1 MDFMEP
7 HSNKSNNHGGGG
19 GGNGNGGG
27 SSNNNT
33 SDHHNHLHHRPTPPA
48 NQEPP
53 PSSLQLVPHL
63 SQPDPAGAGS
73 GKAPATQPPHD
84 PFMGSIST
92 PNTNSGASTKVVA
105 KKPSKDRHTKV
116 DGRGRRIRMP
126 ALCAARVFQLTRELG
141 HKSDGETIEWLLQQA
156 EPSIIAA
163 TGTGTIPANFS
174 TLNVPLRSS
183 GTTISAPATKSGPL
197 FIHGGATAMLGFHHQ
212 LSSAGYGHDPDE
224 NYMKKRLREDTSGAT
239 SPSAAKPDRTG
250 VQGHEPGADSIPGSS
265 QPSSFIPAPAMWAV
279 APAAGN
285 VGNTFWMLPV
295 SGGGGATTATVG
307 VAAAAAAAAQQEQ
320 HQFLHYKGSAGM
332 QRIGGFEFPGGGRFS
347 PVQLGSMVLQQPQ
360 PVQQLGLG
368 VSETNMG
375 MLASINAYS
384 GGGNRVDLGMNL
396 EQHQQHHHQH
406 HQHHQNQPQTSES
419 GDENPTASQ

>member
-7 HSNKSNNHGGGG
+7 HSNKSSGSGS
-19 GGNGNGGG
+19 GNGNGAA
-27 SSNNNT
+27 STNNT
-33 SDHHNHLHHRPTPPA
+33 SDHHNHHHRQTPPA

-53 PSSLQLVPHL
+53 PSSLQLVPHI
-63 SQPDPAGAGS
+63 SQPDPAGPGS
-73 GKAPATQPPHD
+73 GKAPATQPRD

-92 PNTNSGASTKVVA
+92 QNATNNTNSKVVA

-156 EPSIIAA
+156 EPAIIAA

-212 LSSAGYGHDPDE
+212 FSTAGYGHDPDE
-224 NYMKKRLREDTSGAT
+224 NFMKKRLREDTSGAT

-307 VAAAAAAAAQQEQ
+307 VAAAAAQQEQ
-320 HQFLHYKGSAGM
+320 HQFLHYKGSAAGM
-332 QRIGGFEFPGGGRFS
+332 QRIGGFEFPGSSRFS

-384 GGGNRVDLGMNL
+384 GGGSRVDLGMNL
-396 EQHQQHHHQH
+396 EQQQHHHHHQH
-406 HQHHQNQPQTSES
+406 HQHHQNQPQTSDS